1 MTREYIRNPR
11 TGNLVLAHTTL
22 GRRIARDLRRNHR
35 PVVFET
41 KEATNQRRANSNVQD
56 DPSEDDRSDDDEV
69 RPPDEA
75 YTDRLLPPISD
86 DRSQRDDDFQK
97 ALEQSRESY
106 RLSVQKALDES
117 AELARIQAEEKESE
131 AAEMLCMQEEEILSS
146 ARESAERK
154 EYLDKNIRELR
165 LLKLRKKIIPKATL
179 EEKPNETVKPLDED
193 RQQRANA
200 TIRRLHRGY

>member
-35 PVVFET
+35 PVIFET
-41 KEATNQRRANSNVQD
+41 KESHRRANLNEQ
-56 DPSEDDRSDDDEV
+56 EGECKDDEV

-75 YTDRLLPPISD
+75 YTDRLLPPGHE
-86 DRSQRDDDFQK
+86 DRFRRDDDLEN
-97 ALEQSRESY
+97 AIEQSRESY

-117 AELARIQAEEKESE
+117 AEIARILAEEKESE

-146 ARESAERK
+146 ARENADRR
-154 EYLDKNIRELR
+154 EYLDKNIRQLR
-165 LLKLRKKIIPKATL
+165 LLKLGKKMKPTATF
-179 EEKPNETVKPLDED
+179 EEKPNESVKPLDED

-200 TIRRLHRGY
+200 TIRRLRRGS

>member
-1 MTREYIRNPR
+1 M
-11 TGNLVLAHTTL
+11 
-22 GRRIARDLRRNHR
+22 
-35 PVVFET
+35 VFET
-41 KEATNQRRANSNVQD
+41 KDAASQRRANSNVQD
-56 DPSEDDRSDDDEV
+56 DPSEDDEV

-86 DRSQRDDDFQK
+86 DRLRRDDDFEK
-97 ALEQSRESY
+97 AIEQSRESY

-117 AELARIQAEEKESE
+117 AELARIQAEEKETE
-131 AAEMLCMQEEEILSS
+131 AAEMLCMQEQDILSS

-165 LLKLRKKIIPKATL
+165 LLKLRKKIIPSL
-179 EEKPNETVKPLDED
+179 EEKPNEVVKPSDDD